1 MTLTADIV
9 LDKSNGLFRHEYG
22 TSCNGT
28 SPFFLI
34 ACLLFY
40 MCCEGLIISLL
51 FSVTTFAKYS
61 WIQYDH
67 VFAIMSSYALVS
79 YAGTIYRWLVF

>member
-1 MTLTADIV
+1 MAFLDMNIV
-9 LDKSNGLFRHEYG
+9 LAAMVQVH
-22 TSCNGT
+22 
-28 SPFFLI
+28 FFFI

-51 FSVTTFAKYS
+51 FSVTTFAKYLR
-61 WIQYDH
+61 IQYDH

-79 YAGTIYRWLVF
+79 YARTVYRWLVF